1 MGFQDSVNGLSFIKQ
16 GLDQL
21 TEYPYRTYR
30 GVNTTVSRVRMIGI
44 VSELIKSAAVLRAP
58 VAGPRGTVSSGTGEL
73 NKSLALN
80 CADPVEPAMCIG
92 GTFKR
97 KPALVCK
104 LPVQLNLF
112 ANCRLILT
120 QKISHGFLTGSII
133 DPSLN
138 DLTIT
143 KSKMRLFIGGFHKG
157 TFFREEAV
165 DPTNMIQGE

>member
-1 MGFQDSVNGLSFIKQ
+1 
-16 GLDQL
+16 
-21 TEYPYRTYR
+21 
-30 GVNTTVSRVRMIGI
+30 MIGI
-44 VSELIKSAAVLRAP
+44 VSELIKSAAAVLRAP
-58 VAGPRGTVSSGTGEL
+58 VASPGGTISSGTGEL
-73 NKSLALN
+73 NIALALN

-112 ANCRLILT
+112 ADCRLILAE
-120 QKISHGFLTGSII
+120 KISHGFLTGSIF
-133 DPSLN
+133 DPFLN

-143 KSKMRLFIGGFHKG
+143 KSKMRLFIGGFHIG
-157 TFFREEAV
+157 TSFREEAV